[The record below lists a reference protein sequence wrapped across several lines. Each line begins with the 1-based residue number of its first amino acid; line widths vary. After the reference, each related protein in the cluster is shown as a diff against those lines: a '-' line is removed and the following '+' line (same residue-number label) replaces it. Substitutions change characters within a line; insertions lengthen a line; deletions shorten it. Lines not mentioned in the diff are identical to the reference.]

1 MSWGG
6 PGPKII
12 CPSPSVIELKINWC
26 ISHILQTNSPWQ
38 AAANELVFV
47 IDDGGDDGAAEHP
60 SLRLPHHPQQE
71 DLWRGSDQDHQQGP
85 NAQQAEGEYE
95 YYPLNWQCHSVSQLR
110 HVCATIE
117 TDTCGGHILGTVV
130 IPNIKT
136 VFREETWQWPKFSSL
151 LFSSTLSVTLSNCFS
166 TFMSFL

>member
-47 IDDGGDDGAAEHP
+47 VDDGGDDGSAKHP
-60 SLRLPHHPQQE
+60 ALRLPHHPQQE
-71 DLWRGSDQDHQQGP
+71 DLWRGPDQDHQQGP
-85 NAQQAEGEYE
+85 NAQQAEGEY
-95 YYPLNWQCHSVSQLR
+95 YPLNCQC
-110 HVCATIE
+110 
-117 TDTCGGHILGTVV
+117 
-130 IPNIKT
+130 PY
-136 VFREETWQWPKFSSL
+136 F
-151 LFSSTLSVTLSNCFS
+151 
-166 TFMSFL
+166 